1 VRQLAEGDLSGARRL
16 LDEQLAISRA
26 TGERM
31 AISAA
36 LWPSGMLNY
45 LSADYA
51 TAREQWEEVARLG
64 FPDSPPLQ
72 GLGHLALLE
81 GDLVRATQ
89 LFYGAWDV
97 AQRHNSM
104 QSKLAILGDL
114 AVLSL
119 AHGHAEAAAR
129 LLGARDRLFGQFG
142 SREYVETQFFYDKAL
157 AGVRAAIAADALSR
171 AWTAGSTLSLDEA
184 FEFARTIVPPEPVA
198 S

>member
-1 VRQLAEGDLSGARRL
+1 
-16 LDEQLAISRA
+16 
-26 TGERM
+26 M

-89 LFYGAWDV
+89 LFYEAWDV
-97 AQRHNSM
+97 AQRHHSM
-104 QSKLAILGDL
+104 QSKLAILGDW
-114 AVLSL
+114 
-119 AHGHAEAAAR
+119 R
-129 LLGARDRLFGQFG
+129 C
-142 SREYVETQFFYDKAL
+142 SR
-157 AGVRAAIAADALSR
+157 
-171 AWTAGSTLSLDEA
+171 
-184 FEFARTIVPPEPVA
+184 
-198 S
+198 